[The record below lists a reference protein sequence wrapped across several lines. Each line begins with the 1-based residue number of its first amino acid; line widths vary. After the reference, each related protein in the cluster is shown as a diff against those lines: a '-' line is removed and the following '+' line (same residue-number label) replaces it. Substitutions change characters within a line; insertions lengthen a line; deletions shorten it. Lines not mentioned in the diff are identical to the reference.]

1 MGGRVSSILPICF
14 WGLLDLFTKNLC
26 KAPNS
31 CIYSVLAEAAKVT
44 SGSSNTG
51 VIAGSLIA
59 VLLIVIGGLGLA
71 VFLRRRNKAR

>member
-1 MGGRVSSILPICF
+1 MPLILPNCSGFILIVCKS
-14 WGLLDLFTKNLC
+14 TC

-31 CIYSVLAEAAKVT
+31 YTYSILAEPVT
-44 SGSSNTG
+44 GGSSNTG

-71 VFLRRRNKAR
+71 VFLRRRKNAR